1 MRMLHLVP
9 EPMLVDLV
17 DDNQTCVAT
26 EPSMPMPHAASIL
39 ESESFQEAVW
49 SSASPKFVQNYM
61 NSPEASHFHQQEN
74 QNHFYLGSND
84 DDDVD
89 MKSVRE
95 ATMEPPDYSVP
106 MMWTSIQ
113 PQPEQPIFYSQVG
126 QVADNINQHQTYTTH
141 DSRVSW
147 ASIVSIPRFVALLVN
162 RIETVRRFQPMQTE
176 PKLNHPVD
184 SLTAEFCFW
193 ENLSKTADTSQSP
206 ATVREIVNSTSSQND
221 EQRPDE
227 ASKSPTTVPE
237 IIESTP
243 NQCDEQ
249 PPKEP
254 SKTEKPHVPICQDEI
269 HHQEGGSDES
279 RIVWPKPGHRRW
291 EKPPV
296 GLGMGFV
303 ARLVRPLFYIIC
315 FLQLPTD
322 FSQKRVELEGYPPAV
337 ERRKPQREDFRPEFA
352 RTCNSDFEIQAQ
364 LLPRQQ
370 RHCEPDRSKLRALP
384 IQKRSLKFQQQQP
397 ASESSQ
403 TPTEWSFARLLP
415 SITSLVDRFNKF
427 F

>member
-126 QVADNINQHQTYTTH
+126 QVADNIDQHQTYTML

-147 ASIVSIPRFVALLVN
+147 ASMVSIPRFVALLVN
-162 RIETVRRFQPMQTE
+162 RIETVRRFQPMQIE
-176 PKLNHPVD
+176 PKPNHPVD
-184 SLTAEFCFW
+184 SLTAGFCFW
-193 ENLSKTADTSQSP
+193 ETLSKTADTSQSP
-206 ATVREIVNSTSSQND
+206 ATVPEIINSTSSQND
-221 EQRPDE
+221 DEQRPDE
-227 ASKSPTTVPE
+227 APGIHDTSESPITVPE

-254 SKTEKPHVPICQDEI
+254 SKTKKPHLPICQDES
-269 HHQEGGSDES
+269 HHHHEGESNES
-279 RIVWPKPGHRRW
+279 RIVWPKPGHRHW

-303 ARLVRPLFYIIC
+303 ARLVRPLFYIIYM
-315 FLQLPTD
+315 FFT
-322 FSQKRVELEGYPPAV
+322 
-337 ERRKPQREDFRPEFA
+337 
-352 RTCNSDFEIQAQ
+352 
-364 LLPRQQ
+364 
-370 RHCEPDRSKLRALP
+370 
-384 IQKRSLKFQQQQP
+384 
-397 ASESSQ
+397 AS
-403 TPTEWSFARLLP
+403 
-415 SITSLVDRFNKF
+415 N
-427 F
+427 